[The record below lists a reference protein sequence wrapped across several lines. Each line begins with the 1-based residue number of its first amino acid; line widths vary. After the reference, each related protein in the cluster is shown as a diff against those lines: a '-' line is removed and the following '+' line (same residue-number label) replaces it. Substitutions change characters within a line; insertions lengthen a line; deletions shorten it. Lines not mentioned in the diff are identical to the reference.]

1 MKILNIHGCG
11 GRPQNCA
18 YAALQEN
25 GCDTII
31 APAINYEKPPL
42 NIVRQLRQRVR
53 CSDID
58 LIVGTSLG
66 AFYAAVLSVE
76 LDLPVIL
83 VSPFLMPFLT
93 FPEYVKEYLRYAVML
108 EQLDL
113 GNVSCII
120 GEDDE
125 EVDHRFTRN
134 FLENER
140 FRSIPGGGHS
150 GATLPLKEYFRQ
162 MLPYYVKKAKARNTA
177 ADQAEKAKG
186 TQYKFENFI
195 FSDDN
200 CEAFEKAVKF
210 TEPGQAQV
218 LCVLGNP
225 GTGKTHLLYAVRN
238 RIWEDAP
245 DTKVILTN
253 VEEMLM
259 MIRTGDLMHNYHH
272 ADVLLVDDIQC
283 LAGKERTQE
292 EFILL
297 FNELYEA
304 GKRIMLTGSGAD
316 IPGICER
323 IRERCHFGEYVEI
336 RRINTKQRNV

>member
-1 MKILNIHGCG
+1 MKILNLHGGG
-11 GRPQNCA
+11 GRPQNFA
-18 YAALQEN
+18 YAALQAN

-31 APAINYEKPPL
+31 APAIDYEAPPA
-42 NIVRQLRQRVR
+42 NIVRQLLQNIR
-53 CSDID
+53 SWNID

-93 FPEYVKEYLRYAVML
+93 FPEYVKDYLDYTSRL
-108 EQLDL
+108 KQLDL
-113 GNVSCII
+113 DNVCCIV
-120 GEDDE
+120 GEEDE

-134 FLENER
+134 LLENER
-140 FRSIPGGGHS
+140 FRCIPGGGHS
-150 GATLPLKEYFRQ
+150 GATLPLKEFFGEI
-162 MLPYYVKKAKARNTA
+162 LPYYVKKAKARNTA

-292 EFILL
+292 ESCL
-297 FNELYEA
+297 
-304 GKRIMLTGSGAD
+304 
-316 IPGICER
+316 
-323 IRERCHFGEYVEI
+323 
-336 RRINTKQRNV
+336 